1 MAEKLKKSNK
11 SMSQLLAMVKCMVGN
26 CPMNSTCNV
35 VTKLLS
41 PGSPFHGVSVTT
53 KMDGFAGCVV
63 FAYLYNFVTYHH
75 GLGEVETKLNSIP
88 QYAWTTFID
97 ALNQTLHS
105 NDYSFRIMDL
115 VTRSVKTSRERFFPH
130 VAKLAKKLTIHENK
144 LYMEVVRDPKTHYHH
159 TTLSYTDI
167 TSYKMSKCR
176 GAVYVHMVKF
186 HPDRVDHG
194 PTMSSNQGSQLPC
207 QHKEVS
213 GNQRVCTECGLVLG
227 SVYEHE
233 PIFENNV
240 LVKHTTP
247 EASWVPWNARY
258 NTSHVR
264 GNTKTRQ
271 DQHALKENRRAFHQ
285 RLELLRIQMPFGL
298 QEHFRRMWDL
308 CVEMGFSPSG
318 TTSAKAGSFSLRV
331 VVMAYMVW
339 RLVTSRH
346 EHVFDFDFLSTK
358 VKYLVVDDE
367 VVQDWADERTTSI
380 TCMPTWYLPSK
391 MQSNIPY
398 TYWANEYFGSDIVE
412 DVVARAKSPENRP
425 SSPPTIQPTPITHNE
440 NLRAWVKHRAADF
453 QAHYVQKLDAY
464 VVRVMNRKKKNLD
477 ITPEEI
483 EAEVNGAIK
492 KRIKRHGK
500 RLKKVL
506 TDLSANSTYNSAVKA
521 FDYKLTIDGSPVTY
535 RVMNKEND
543 PCFQFFPIEFD
554 DNRGLRLDYGVKL
567 QVRFTEATNVVVDKM
582 GLCYRETPCKQLRH
596 ETNECV
602 FSLMEFTGKGA
613 LEAKVHYT
621 MASKNQKKVSR
632 MLRFSLDF
640 SHVQGFKN
648 QTCVR
653 MFGQKNL
660 LDHTTPTGVFQAT
673 LTGLPLRL
681 VGVSQNINKYVQPLV
696 SPVNAHIHI
705 HGSSFSS
712 VQTKKVRSRKTRRV
726 KSPKRKRKRPKPS
739 SV

>member
-1 MAEKLKKSNK
+1 MAEKLKKPNK

-75 GLGEVETKLNSIP
+75 GLGDVETKLNSIP
-88 QYAWTTFID
+88 QYAWTTFMD
-97 ALNQTLHS
+97 ALNQTLRS
-105 NDYSFRIMDL
+105 NDYCFRIMDL
-115 VTRSVKTSRERFFPH
+115 VTRSMKTSRERFFPH
-130 VAKLAKKLTIHENK
+130 VAKLAKKLTIHEDK

-167 TSYKMSKCR
+167 TSYKMSECR
-176 GAVYVHMVKF
+176 DAVYVHMVKF
-186 HPDRVDHG
+186 HPDRVDQG
-194 PTMSSNQGSQLPC
+194 PTMPDNQTSQAPC
-207 QHKEVS
+207 QHKEVF
-213 GNQRVCTECGLVLG
+213 GNQRVCTECGMVLG
-227 SVYEHE
+227 SVYEYE
-233 PIFENNV
+233 PTYENNV
-240 LVKHTTP
+240 LVKHTAQEP
-247 EASWVPWNARY
+247 QWIPWNARY
-258 NTSHVR
+258 NTSHSG

-271 DQHALKENRRAFHQ
+271 DQHALKKNRTAFHQ
-285 RLELLRIQMPFGL
+285 RLELLGIQMPIGL
-298 QEHFRRMWDL
+298 KTHFQRMWDL

-331 VVMAYMVW
+331 MVMAYMVW

-346 EHVFDFDFLSTK
+346 EHVFDFDFLRKK
-358 VKYLVVDDE
+358 VQYLVVDDE
-367 VVQDWADERTTSI
+367 LVQTT
-380 TCMPTWYLPSK
+380 TRMPTWYLPSK
-391 MQSNIPY
+391 MQPNIPY
-398 TYWANEYFGSDIVE
+398 TCWTNEYFGSDIVKE
-412 DVVARAKSPENRP
+412 VVARAKSPENRP
-425 SSPPTIQPTPITHNE
+425 SSPPTIQPTSKVCDKTK
-440 NLRAWVKHRAADF
+440 LSTWLLQQQCQFAS
-453 QAHYVQKLDAY
+453 HYMGNPLPYFRQVTSKI
-464 VVRVMNRKKKNLD
+464 RD
-477 ITPEEI
+477 ITPHGI
-483 EAEVNGAIK
+483 QKEVIKAIK
-492 KRIKRHGK
+492 KRVCQHGK

-506 TDLSANSTYNSAVKA
+506 TNLSATSNNNSALKA
-521 FDYKLTIDGSPVTY
+521 FDYKLKIDGSPVTY

-554 DNRGLRLDYGVKL
+554 DNRRIRLDYGVKL
-567 QVRFTEATNVVVDKM
+567 QVRFTEAINCVVDKM
-582 GLCYRETPCKQLRH
+582 ELCYRETPCKQLRH

-613 LEAKVHYT
+613 LAAKVHYT
-621 MASKNQKKVSR
+621 VATKNQKKVSR
-632 MLRFSLDF
+632 VLRFSLDF

-681 VGVSQNINKYVQPLV
+681 VGVSQNINKYVEPLV

-712 VQTKKVRSRKTRRV
+712 VQTKKVRSRKIKRV
-726 KSPKRKRKRPKPS
+726 KSSKRKRKRPKPS